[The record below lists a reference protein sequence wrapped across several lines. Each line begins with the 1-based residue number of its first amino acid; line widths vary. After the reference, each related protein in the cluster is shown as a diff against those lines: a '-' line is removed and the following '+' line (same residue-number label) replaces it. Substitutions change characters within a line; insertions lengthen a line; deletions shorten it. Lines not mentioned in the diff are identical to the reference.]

1 MLTRTQFFWKVL
13 MTYTNNYVSKNQQ
26 ALEAT
31 NSGIVFGHLQDFLKA
46 EDTVK
51 NVTLDGSR

>member
-1 MLTRTQFFWKVL
+1 